1 MTAKIENC
9 CFALLWMTLIR
20 ESLYTSPVL
29 KKKGFFMQDLL
40 RFDEQFTSDE
50 KMLRDSLRRFVD
62 QEVLPI
68 IADAYEEARFPSELI
83 PKIAELGV
91 LGMTLPPPYGLGA
104 SYVAYGLACQELE
117 RGDSGLRSFVSVQSS
132 LCMFPIF
139 EYGTDAQR
147 DKFLPGMAKG
157 ELIGCF
163 GLTEPDAGSD
173 PASMKTTAEK
183 VKGGWM
189 LNGAKM
195 WISNATIAH
204 LAIVFA
210 KTADGVRG
218 FIVEKE
224 FKGFQANEIH
234 KKMSL
239 RASNT
244 GELVFQNCF
253 VPDEN
258 YLPGSDCGLKA
269 PLSCLSKAR
278 FGIAWGAMGAASA
291 CFEIALNYAKERK
304 QFDRPL
310 ASFQLIQKD
319 LVDIF
324 AEIMKAAALNLQIG
338 RLADQKKITPDM
350 VSLAK
355 MNACREALKIA
366 RTCRNILGANGISL
380 EYHVIRHMTNL
391 ESVFTYEG
399 TDNIH
404 HLVLGKYLTGI
415 NAFC

>member
-1 MTAKIENC
+1 MK
-9 CFALLWMTLIR
+9 
-20 ESLYTSPVL
+20 
-29 KKKGFFMQDLL
+29 DLL
-40 RFDEQFTSDE
+40 CFEEQLTPE
-50 KMLRDSLRRFVD
+50 ERMMRDVLRRFVD
-62 QEVLPI
+62 QEVLPKI
-68 IADAYEEARFPSELI
+68 VDAYETARFPAELI

-91 LGMTLPPPYGLGA
+91 LGMTLPAPYGLNA
-104 SYVAYGLACQELE
+104 SHVAYGLACQELE

-132 LCMFPIF
+132 LCMYPIF
-139 EYGTDAQR
+139 QYGNDEQR
-147 DKFLPGMAKG
+147 ERFLPKMARG
-157 ELIGCF
+157 EWIGCF

-173 PASMKTTAEK
+173 PSSMKTTAEK
-183 VKGGWM
+183 VEKGWI
-189 LNGAKM
+189 LNGSKM
-195 WISNATIAH
+195 WISNATLAR

-210 KTADGVRG
+210 KTAEGVRG
-218 FIVEKE
+218 FIVEKGFE
-224 FKGFQANEIH
+224 GFQANEIH

-244 GELVFQNCF
+244 GELVFENCF

-269 PLSCLSKAR
+269 PLSCLTKAR

-291 CFEIALNYAKERK
+291 CFDIALNYAKERM
-304 QFDRPL
+304 QFKKPI

-319 LVDIF
+319 LVDMF
-324 AEIMKAAALNLQIG
+324 SEIMKAQMLNLQAG
-338 RLADQKKITPDM
+338 RLADQQKITPDM
-350 VSLAK
+350 VSLIK

-366 RTCRNILGANGISL
+366 RKCRNILGANGISL

-415 NAFC
+415 DAFA